1 MQTWY
6 LGMQD
11 APQDF
16 PLLHFFLFNLGKLR
30 PPSLA
35 IWPLFAVLI
44 SASVFPRGAIEFRV
58 FML

>member
-1 MQTWY
+1 
-6 LGMQD
+6 MQD

-44 SASVFPRGAIEFRV
+44 SASVFPRDAIEFKV